1 MSTAS
6 LWPQLIICKSGNC
19 HAIAIFLEGIIC
31 IVYNN
36 NNKKK
41 RLGKKKSSLHLA
53 LYKGFFPLCFDFM
66 IKSIV
71 WPRSGM
77 LCPFR

>member
-36 NNKKK
+36 KNKKK
-41 RLGKKKSSLHLA
+41 ARKKEE
-53 LYKGFFPLCFDFM
+53 
-66 IKSIV
+66 
-71 WPRSGM
+71 
-77 LCPFR
+77 